1 MTRFGAIALV
11 PPVRGRWTFGGF
23 PAQVTLSGAIYR
35 RTPWAWPR
43 SGVVAQYR
51 EARPVNSRHLFVL
64 SDGTFVVP
72 HVDEVNP
79 DLGSALAHLARD
91 VIKRPVRDDLRSH
104 LPPL

>member
-1 MTRFGAIALV
+1 
-11 PPVRGRWTFGGF
+11 
-23 PAQVTLSGAIYR
+23 VTLSGAVYR

-51 EARPVNSRHLFVL
+51 EVRPVNSRHLFVL
-64 SDGTFVVP
+64 ANGSFVVP

-79 DLGSALAHLARD
+79 DLGSPLAHLVRD
-91 VIKRPVRDDLRSH
+91 VIKRPVRGGIAGELLTR

>member
-1 MTRFGAIALV
+1 
-11 PPVRGRWTFGGF
+11 
-23 PAQVTLSGAIYR
+23 
-35 RTPWAWPR
+35 
-43 SGVVAQYR
+43 
-51 EARPVNSRHLFVL
+51 VL